1 MTTFAGPDFRPHDDD
16 PDDEPSGGHGGERSD
31 ERDGAP
37 VDPRR
42 RYRATAG
49 RAQLTGIQA
58 LARLPIDQH
67 RRDLAAGRD
76 IATFISGYEGSPLA
90 GYDLE
95 LGRLRELLAANDVRH
110 VPGLNEEAAATAVQG
125 SQLVNT
131 LDGATH
137 DGVLG
142 IWYGKAPG
150 LDRAT
155 DALRHGNLMGSHPA
169 GGALVLVGDD
179 PAAKSSSVPCSS
191 ELALMDLALPFL
203 YPADSQEVIDLGLHA
218 VELSRASGLWTALK
232 IVTAVADGSSLVD
245 LGAERPAPVLPP
257 GSGRHEPTARL
268 LQPTLGPLERDLMTT
283 RLRLAREYGRLNRL
297 NRIDVR
303 GDGDVIGIA
312 AAGRTYRELRA
323 ALDRLGLTDARLGE
337 AGVRLLKIAMP
348 YPLDA
353 EAVVEFAAGLDQ
365 IIVVEEKR
373 SFVETAVRDILYGR
387 AGAPRV
393 LGKEDERGRE
403 LIPPHGE
410 LDADTLLRP
419 LARVLADG
427 GVPVEGQRLERIGG
441 RTQLPLVSLPKRAPY
456 FCSGCP
462 HNSSTKVPDDSLVG
476 GGIGCHAMV
485 LLMDEEQVGTVTGLS
500 QMGGEGLQWIGMA
513 PYTRREHYLQN
524 LGDGTFDH
532 SGSLAVRAAVAAGVN
547 ITYKLLY
554 NSAVAMTGGQSAVGA
569 MDLRQVVDVL
579 RAEKVARIIVTS
591 DDVRRTRRT
600 RLPHDVPV
608 WDRGRAEEAQRVLA
622 GTPGVTVLIHDQECA
637 TEKRRKWKR
646 GKLDKP
652 TTRVFINERVCE
664 GCGDCG
670 QKSNCLSVQPVETE
684 FGRKTQ
690 IHQASCNVDYSCLRG
705 DCPAFMTVTGV
716 EPARGVVAGGTAT
729 DPRVRGDAPLPDP
742 APAVPGPDFGVRLT
756 GVGGT
761 GVVTVSQILATAGLL
776 AGWTP
781 RSLDQTGLAQKG
793 GAVVSDIRF
802 HRTGKGR
809 TNKLGAGECDLYLG
823 CDILVAADE
832 TNLGV
837 ASPDRTVAVLNTA
850 RVATGHM
857 VADVRQTFPDPA
869 VLSERLLARVRP
881 GAEVLD
887 ARETV
892 LALLGDD
899 QYLNT
904 FLVGIGFQRGAL
916 PLPAAAVEEAIRING
931 VAVEANLQAFRYGRL
946 WVADRRAVA
955 AAAEKHGSRAAT
967 PGRGRTDTTGTSA
980 DATPLD
986 RLVARSVRELTA
998 YQNTAYAARY
1008 AETVDA
1014 VRAREREV
1022 VPGSEELTTAVAANL
1037 FKLMAYKDE
1046 YEVARLALDEDV
1058 AAELTERFGPG
1069 ARAQWNLRPPVLG
1082 ALGMRRKIRVG
1093 AWFRPAFTALH
1104 GLRRLRGTALD
1115 PFGRA
1120 HVRKVERALL
1130 DDYTGHVAHLLA
1142 GLTPAAH
1149 ATAVE
1154 IASLPDMVRGYEE
1167 VKLRNVA
1174 AYRARLR
1181 ELTERFDGGA
1191 DGGGPDGAHE

>member
-1 MTTFAGPDFRPHDDD
+1 M
-16 PDDEPSGGHGGERSD
+16 
-31 ERDGAP
+31 P

-42 RYRATAG
+42 RYQATAG
-49 RAQLTGIQA
+49 HVQLTGIQA

-67 RRDLAAGRD
+67 RRDLAAGRN
-76 IATFISGYEGSPLA
+76 IATFVSGYEGSPLA

-95 LGRLRELLAANDVRH
+95 LGRLRSLLDANDVRH

-142 IWYGKAPG
+142 VWYGKAPG

-155 DALRHGNLMGSHPA
+155 DALRHGNLMGAHPA

-191 ELALMDLALPFL
+191 ELALMDLAIPFL
-203 YPADSQEVIDLGLHA
+203 HPADSQEVLDLGLHA
-218 VELSRASGLWTALK
+218 VELSRASGLWVGLK

-245 LGAERPAPVLPP
+245 LGVERPAPVLPP
-257 GSGRHEPTARL
+257 GSGRHQPTARL

-283 RLRLAREYGRLNRL
+283 RLRLAREYCRLNRL
-297 NRIDVR
+297 NRIELR
-303 GDGDVIGIA
+303 GDDDVIGIVA
-312 AAGRTYRELRA
+312 SGRTYRELRA
-323 ALDRLGLTDARLGE
+323 ALDRLGLTDARLTE
-337 AGVRLLKIAMP
+337 AGIRLLKISMP
-348 YPLDA
+348 YPMDA
-353 EAVVEFAAGLDQ
+353 ETIVEFADGLDR

-373 SFVETAVRDILYGR
+373 SFIETAVREALYGR
-387 AGAPRV
+387 AGAPLI
-393 LGKEDERGRE
+393 LGKEDEQGKE
-403 LIPPHGE
+403 LIPSYGE
-410 LDADTLLRP
+410 LDADALVRP
-419 LARVLADG
+419 LARELGAR
-427 GVPVEGQRLERIGG
+427 GVPVEGQRPERIEG
-441 RTQLPLVSLPKRAPY
+441 RVQLPLISLPKRAPY

-485 LLMDEEQVGTVTGLS
+485 LLMDEDQVGTVTGLS

-513 PYTRREHYLQN
+513 PYTERGHYLQN

-532 SGSLAVRAAVAAGVN
+532 SGSLAIRAAVAAGVN

-569 MDLRQVVDVL
+569 MDLRQIVDVL
-579 RAEKVARIIVTS
+579 RAEKVARIIVTT
-591 DDVRRTRRT
+591 DDVRRTRRM
-600 RLPHDVPV
+600 RLPREVAV
-608 WDRGRAEEAQRVLA
+608 WDRGRMEEAQRALA
-622 GTPGVTVLIHDQECA
+622 RVPGVTVLVHDQECA

-652 TTRVFINERVCE
+652 TTRVFINERICE

-670 QKSNCLSVQPVETE
+670 HKSNCLSVQPVETE

-690 IHQASCNVDYSCLRG
+690 IHQASCNVDYSCLKG
-705 DCPAFMTVTGV
+705 DCPAFMTITGV
-716 EPARGVVAGGTAT
+716 EPVKGSAGGGTAR
-729 DPRVRGDAPLPDP
+729 DARVLGEAPLPDP
-742 APAVPGPDFGVRLT
+742 VPTVTGGDFGVRLT

-761 GVVTVSQILATAGLL
+761 GVVTISQILATAGLL

-802 HRTGKGR
+802 HRAGEGR

-832 TNLGV
+832 ANLTV
-837 ASPDRTVAVLNTA
+837 TSPERTVAVLNTA

-857 VADVRQTFPDPA
+857 VADVRQTFPDTTA
-869 VLSERLLARVRP
+869 MSERLLARVRP

-904 FLVGIGFQRGAL
+904 FLVGVGFQLGAL

-946 WVADRRAVA
+946 WIADRGTVAAAVRKDDSPVSEPGTTDTSADTTPLGRLVADRV
-955 AAAEKHGSRAAT
+955 G
-967 PGRGRTDTTGTSA
+967 
-980 DATPLD
+980 
-986 RLVARSVRELTA
+986 ELTA
-998 YQNTAYAARY
+998 YQDARYAARY

-1014 VRAREREV
+1014 VREREREI
-1022 VPGSEELTTAVAANL
+1022 VPGSEDLTTAVARNL

-1046 YEVARLALDEDV
+1046 YEVARLALDEGV
-1058 AAELTERFGPG
+1058 AADLAEQFGPG
-1069 ARAQWNLRPPVLG
+1069 ARAQWNLQPPVLR
-1082 ALGMRRKIRVG
+1082 ALGMRRKIRLG
-1093 AWFRPAFTALH
+1093 GWFRPGFTALH
-1104 GLRRLRGTALD
+1104 GMRRLRGTAFD

-1130 DDYTGHVAHLLA
+1130 EEYTERVAHLLT
-1142 GLTPAAH
+1142 GLTPGNH
-1149 ATAVE
+1149 AVAVQ
-1154 IASLPDMVRGYEE
+1154 IASLPDMVRGFEE
-1167 VKLRNVA
+1167 VKLRNVE

-1181 ELTERFDGGA
+1181 ELTERFDS
-1191 DGGGPDGAHE
+1191 GPGEGPARSVDQGTVRGRH

>member
-1 MTTFAGPDFRPHDDD
+1 MTTFVSADFRPHD
-16 PDDEPSGGHGGERSD
+16 G

-42 RYRATAG
+42 RYEATAG
-49 RAQLTGIQA
+49 HVQLTGIQA

-67 RRDLAAGRD
+67 RRDLADGND
-76 IATFISGYEGSPLA
+76 VATFVSGYEGSPLA

-95 LGRLRELLAANDVRH
+95 LGRLRSLLDANGVRH
-110 VPGLNEEAAATAVQG
+110 EPGLNEEAAATAVQG

-155 DALRHGNLMGSHPA
+155 DALRHGNLMGAHPA

-191 ELALMDLALPFL
+191 ELALMDLAIPFL
-203 YPADSQEVIDLGLHA
+203 SPTDSQEVLDLGRHA
-218 VELSRASGLWTALK
+218 VALSRASGLWAGLK

-245 LGAERPAPVLPP
+245 LGAEPPAPNLPP
-257 GSGRHEPTARL
+257 GSGRHQPTARL

-283 RLRLAREYGRLNRL
+283 RLRLAREYCRLNRL
-297 NRIDVR
+297 NRVEVR
-303 GDGDVIGIA
+303 GAHDVIGIVA
-312 AAGRTYRELRA
+312 SGRTYRELRA
-323 ALDRLGLTDARLGE
+323 ALDRLSLTDAHLTE
-337 AGVRLLKIAMP
+337 AGVRLLKVSMP
-348 YPLDA
+348 YPMDA
-353 EAVVEFAAGLDQ
+353 ETIVEFAEGLDQ
-365 IIVVEEKR
+365 ILVVEEKR
-373 SFVETAVRDILYGR
+373 SFIETAVREALYGR
-387 AGAPRV
+387 AGAPQV
-393 LGKEDERGRE
+393 LGKADEHGAE
-403 LIPPHGE
+403 LIPSYGE
-410 LDADTLLRP
+410 LDADTLVRP
-419 LARVLADG
+419 LARALKAR
-427 GVPVEGQRLERIGG
+427 GVPVERQGFERVEG
-441 RTQLPLVSLPKRAPY
+441 RTQLPLVTLPKRAPY

-462 HNSSTKVPDDSLVG
+462 HNSSTKVPADSLVG

-485 LLMDEEQVGTVTGLS
+485 LLMDEDQVGTVTGLS

-569 MDLRQVVDVL
+569 MDLRQIVDVL
-579 RAEKVARIIVTS
+579 RAEQVARIIVTT

-600 RLPHDVPV
+600 RLPREVSV
-608 WDRGRAEEAQRVLA
+608 WDRGRMEEAQRELA
-622 GTPGVTVLIHDQECA
+622 SVPGVTVLVHDQECA

-652 TTRVFINERVCE
+652 ETRVFINERICE

-670 QKSNCLSVQPVETE
+670 RKSNCLSVQPVETE
-684 FGRKTQ
+684 YGRKTQ
-690 IHQASCNVDYSCLRG
+690 IHQASCNVDYSCLKG

-716 EPARGVVAGGTAT
+716 QPAQGAAGDTAH
-729 DPRVRGDAPLPDP
+729 DPRVRGEAPFPEP
-742 APAVPGPDFGVRLT
+742 APTVPADEFGVRLT

-761 GVVTVSQILATAGLL
+761 GVVTISQVLATAGLL

-802 HRTGKGR
+802 HRSGKGH
-809 TNKLGAGECDLYLG
+809 TNKLGVGECDLYVG

-832 TNLGV
+832 ANLAV

-850 RVATGHM
+850 QVATGHM
-857 VADVRQTFPDPA
+857 VADVRQTFPDSAA
-869 VLSERLLARVRP
+869 VHERLLARVRP

-904 FLVGIGFQRGAL
+904 FLIGVGFQLGAL
-916 PLPAAAVEEAIRING
+916 PLPAEAVEEAIRING
-931 VAVEANLQAFRYGRL
+931 VATEANLQAFRYGRL
-946 WVADRRAVA
+946 WVADRTAVTSA
-955 AAAEKHGSRAAT
+955 LQTADPRPIDSQFAKAD
-967 PGRGRTDTTGTSA
+967 TDGTS
-980 DATPLD
+980 LD
-986 RLVARSVRELTA
+986 GLLARRVEELTA
-998 YQNTAYAARY
+998 YQNAHYAARY
-1008 AETVDA
+1008 AARVRTV
-1014 VRAREREV
+1014 REREREV
-1022 VPGSEELTTAVAANL
+1022 APGTEELTTAVARNL

-1046 YEVARLALDEDV
+1046 YEVARLALDQGV

-1069 ARAQWNLRPPVLG
+1069 AQARWNLHPPVLR
-1082 ALGMRRKIRVG
+1082 ALGMQRKIRLG
-1093 AWFRPAFTALH
+1093 GWFRPGFTALY
-1104 GLRRLRGTALD
+1104 GMRGLRGTAFD

-1120 HVRKVERALL
+1120 QVRKVERALAE
-1130 DDYTGHVAHLLA
+1130 DYAERVSHLLA
-1142 GLTPAAH
+1142 GLTAANH
-1149 ATAVE
+1149 EVAVQ
-1154 IASLPDMVRGYEE
+1154 IAQLPDLVRGYEE
-1167 VKLRNVA
+1167 VKLRSVET
-1174 AYRARLR
+1174 YRARLR
-1181 ELTERFDGGA
+1181 ELTERFDRGA
-1191 DGGGPDGAHE
+1191 GEGQADLAPVARGAAPSPRPAPRTPRQ